1 MIKKGFRNE
10 ALFLF
15 MLKSEEELNIF
26 FEGIDYFNSHRYEE
40 AHKLWEIL
48 WKQIGNTPRRLGLK
62 VFLQLSAIYQNEKL
76 QKLDSIRYSINT
88 ALKLFNANKSLIA
101 EVVKVTSIENFLT
114 LYEDKN
120 ISLKKLDELIIKRN
134 EVVFIKPRN

>member
-1 MIKKGFRNE
+1 
-10 ALFLF
+10 
-15 MLKSEEELNIF
+15 
-26 FEGIDYFNSHRYEE
+26 
-40 AHKLWEIL
+40 
-48 WKQIGNTPRRLGLK
+48 
-62 VFLQLSAIYQNEKL
+62 
-76 QKLDSIRYSINT
+76 LDSIRYSINT

-120 ISLKKLDELIIKRN
+120 ISLKELDELIIKRN